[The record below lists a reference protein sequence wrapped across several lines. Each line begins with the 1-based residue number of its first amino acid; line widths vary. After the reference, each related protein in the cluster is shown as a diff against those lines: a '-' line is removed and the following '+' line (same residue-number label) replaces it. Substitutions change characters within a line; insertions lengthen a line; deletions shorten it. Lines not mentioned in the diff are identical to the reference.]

1 MRLRQLIPAL
11 FLALAPA
18 LPAQVV
24 GGNQPTGNNGTYTMT
39 VRSQLVIEA
48 VTVKDKKG
56 NPISNLTTKD
66 FTLTEDGVPQTIR
79 FVEHQTLPSAA
90 DARPI
95 APPSQE
101 NVKIFNKLALSQI
114 ATDKTGNVRYKDR
127 RLLAL
132 YFDMSAMPPPDQLRA
147 LAAAE
152 KFVRTQMT
160 DVDLVAILR
169 YTGGAVNVLQDFTA
183 DRPRILSI
191 LQTMVVGEGQG
202 MDESTSADSDAAD
215 VGAAFGQDDSEF
227 NIFNTDR
234 QLSALQTAAKMLGQL
249 SEKKSLLYFASGLR
263 LNGTNNQAQ
272 LHATIDAAIRA
283 GVSFWPIDARGLVA
297 EAPFGDATQGSPGGT
312 SMYNGVAASAAT
324 SRFQQ
329 SQDTL
334 FALAGDTGGK
344 ALFDNNDLSLGIV
357 KAQQSVSSYYILGY
371 YTTNPNLD
379 GHFRRI
385 KITMTPEIAADL
397 EYRQG
402 YFAGKEFAKFNATD
416 KERQLED
423 ALMLGDPITELTIA
437 MEINYFQLNRAEYFV
452 PLAVKIPGRELSL
465 AKQHGAEHTLID
477 FVGEI
482 KDNYGNTTVT
492 NLRDNVNIKLTDA
505 TAAELAKRPIEYDA
519 GFTVLP
525 GKYTIKFLA
534 RDDETGRIG
543 TYQTTFTI
551 PNLNKEDKHVP
562 TSSVVLSSQRVDPK
576 DALYNAAKGKDLAKE
591 SAVNPLVQN
600 GQKLIPSVTRVFSR
614 SRDMYVYLQAYEQ
627 GSESAAPLVSF
638 VTLLQG
644 KNKAF
649 ESRPIEAPRAVDAH
663 LQKIPLNF
671 TLDLKT
677 LPPGEYICQVTVLD
691 TASQKASFWQA
702 PILLVP

>member
-1 MRLRQLIPAL
+1 MRMRRLIPVL

-18 LPAQVV
+18 LTAQVV
-24 GGNQPTGNNGTYTMT
+24 GGNQPTGSNGAYTMT

-56 NPISNLTTKD
+56 NPIPNLTTKD

-90 DARPI
+90 DAKPI

-101 NVKIFNKLALSQI
+101 NVKIYNKLALSQI
-114 ATDKTGNVRYKDR
+114 STDKTGNVRYKDR

-297 EAPFGDATQGSPGGT
+297 EAPLGDATQGSPGGT

-344 ALFDNNDLSLGIV
+344 ALFDNNDLSVGMV

-379 GHFRRI
+379 GRFRRI
-385 KITMTPEIAADL
+385 KITMNPEIAADL

-402 YFAGKEFAKFNATD
+402 YFAGKEFAKFNAAD

-452 PLAVKIPGRELSL
+452 PLVVKIPGRELSL

-505 TAAELAKRPIEYDA
+505 TAAELSKRPIEYDA

-551 PNLNKEDKHVP
+551 PNLNKEEKHIP

-677 LPPGEYICQVTVLD
+677 LPPGEYTCQVTVLD